1 MAYPETYQSF
11 RRTLGDLPQ
20 SVEAASETLPKN
32 LGSNDVVIKIHT
44 VSLNFRDVGILYG
57 RYPAKSIDGGII
69 ASDCAAEVV
78 AVGSTVKDF
87 KLGDYVV
94 PIFSLMTSMITLTMM
109 LQHLEEMPKVF
120 FEIYLLQASTLA
132 CAGVTAWNVL
142 DLPSDASEKNMSV
155 LLQGTGGVSM
165 FSLLLCIAAGVQPII
180 TSSSDCHGLEPGRD
194 LRLCRSSYRDPAPP
208 DPLFY
213 RGTPPSP
220 TTPSPLQL
228 RIVNRRHLYVE
239 QAWGPAP
246 YTDQKIAA
254 IKKLHP
260 SVQGIN
266 YKTTPNVAAEVRR
279 ITNGRGVD
287 VVVNNTGPASIIDD
301 LDALRQK
308 NGHVSLVGFLD
319 GFKAEWDQSAILGFM
334 NKRASLRGIRVGSKK
349 DYIQLFDF
357 LEKHQIALTPLV
369 DRVFPFSESREAC
382 DYLYSGKHVGKVVIK
397 I

>member
-1 MAYPETYQSF
+1 MAYPETYQSI
-11 RRTLGDLPQ
+11 RRTLGSLPL
-20 SVEAASETLPKN
+20 SVEAATETLPKT
-32 LGSNDVVIKIHT
+32 LGSNNVVIKIHA

-78 AVGSTVKDF
+78 AVGDAVEDF
-87 KLGDYVV
+87 KLGDHVV
-94 PIFSLMTSMITLTMM
+94 PIFDINDIDDYIDDDVAALGGDAQGVLREYAVFEAKQ
-109 LQHLEEMPKVF
+109 LVHLPEYLSWEE
-120 FEIYLLQASTLA
+120 ASTLA

-142 DLPSDASEKNMSV
+142 DLPSDASGKNMSV

-180 TSSSDCHGLEPGRD
+180 TSSSD
-194 LRLCRSSYRDPAPP
+194 
-208 DPLFY
+208 
-213 RGTPPSP
+213 
-220 TTPSPLQL
+220 
-228 RIVNRRHLYVE
+228 
-239 QAWGPAP
+239 
-246 YTDQKIAA
+246 QKIAA

-266 YKTTPNVAAEVRR
+266 YKTTPDVAAEVRR

-287 VVVNNTGPASIIDD
+287 VVVNNTGPASIIQD

-334 NKRASLRGIRVGSKK
+334 SKRASLRGIKVGSKK

-357 LEKHQIALTPLV
+357 LEKHKIALTPLI
-369 DRVFPFSESREAC
+369 DRIFPFSESREAC

-397 I
+397 V